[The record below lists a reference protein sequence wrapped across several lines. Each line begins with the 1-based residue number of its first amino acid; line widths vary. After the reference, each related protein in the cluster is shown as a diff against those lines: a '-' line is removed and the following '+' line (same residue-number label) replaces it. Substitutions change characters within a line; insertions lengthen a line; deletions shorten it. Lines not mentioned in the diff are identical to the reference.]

1 MGTEKHMNLRK
12 DIQALRALAVMAVFV
27 YHLRPAAPTGGFVGV
42 DVFFVLSGF
51 LISAHLFSEFA
62 KTGKLNVL
70 KFWARR
76 AKRLLPPTQELTRRT
91 RP

>member
-1 MGTEKHMNLRK
+1 
-12 DIQALRALAVMAVFV
+12 MAVCV
-27 YHLRPAAPTGGFVGV
+27 CYLGPAALTWCFAGV

-51 LISAHLFSEFA
+51 LISAHLFGEFA

-76 AKRLLPPTQELTRRT
+76 ANLLLPPIQELTRRT
-91 RP
+91 RR